1 MMGTR
6 NFIRVGEGIPMPP
19 ALPPVVCIVGRSGS
33 GKTTVL
39 EGLVRIFRG
48 WGFRVGTMKHDPHGE
63 MQWDQPGKDTWRH
76 REAGA
81 ELVLGITPR
90 WLWSSRRLDR
100 PLTLSELLKEFEG
113 IDLVLA
119 EGFKAEAAPKIEVI
133 RQETGPDPLEGL
145 QERWAVVSDLPV
157 DLGVPCFRFEEVEA
171 LAAFL
176 AQRLGLQWAR

>member
-1 MMGTR
+1 MSS
-6 NFIRVGEGIPMPP
+6 
-19 ALPPVVCIVGRSGS
+19 ALPPVVCMVGRSGS

-48 WGFRVGTMKHDPHGE
+48 WGLRVGTIKHDPHGE

-90 WLWSSRRLDR
+90 WLWLSRRLDR
-100 PLTLSELLKEFEG
+100 PLTLPDLLRECEG
-113 IDLVLA
+113 LDLVLA
-119 EGFKAEAAPKIEVI
+119 EGFKTAAAPKVEVI
-133 RQETGPDPLEGL
+133 RQETGLNPLEGL
-145 QERWAVVSDLPV
+145 EERWAVVSDSPI
-157 DLGVPCFRFEEVEA
+157 DLGVPCFRFEELEA

-176 AQRLGLQWAR
+176 AQRLRLPRVR

>member
-1 MMGTR
+1 MR
-6 NFIRVGEGIPMPP
+6 LRWKRALLKISGEVLG
-19 ALPPVVCIVGRSGS
+19 
-33 GKTTVL
+33 GK
-39 EGLVRIFRG
+39 EGPLDKGAFSFYAEEIG
-48 WGFRVGTMKHDPHGE
+48 
-63 MQWDQPGKDTWRH
+63 RH